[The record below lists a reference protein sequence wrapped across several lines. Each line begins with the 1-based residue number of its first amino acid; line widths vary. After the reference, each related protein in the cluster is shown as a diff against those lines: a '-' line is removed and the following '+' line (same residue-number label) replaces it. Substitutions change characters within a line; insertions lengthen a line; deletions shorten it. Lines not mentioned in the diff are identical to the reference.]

1 MNIKRSNS
9 YLIITFTVLAFGL
22 RLYRLDAQSLWWDE
36 LYTVASMALPLPEMV
51 DNLFDDR
58 VHLPL
63 YFLLMQAWGEIGR
76 GELIVRYFS
85 VLCGV
90 LTIPLIYQTG
100 RLLGGVSV
108 GVLAA
113 LLLAVSPFHIWYSQ
127 EARMYSFLALN
138 ALAANFFL
146 LRLFRYERLGDWVG
160 YTFTLIFTLYS
171 HYLGALLLL
180 AHYVFFSLHYRH
192 NKQLFK
198 HWLVSTFMAG
208 AAFMAWFLAVY
219 LVSSF
224 TQASISWIAPA
235 DWYEPLLTLL
245 AFAAGRTID
254 PQRPFYYLPLLAF
267 VLASLVSLHYA
278 QRTATL
284 TYHHLAARLLWLWLI
299 VPLGLITLIS
309 FDWGIPSQRFVYMDR
324 YIISLLPAFVLLA
337 GWGAVIAARRRRGL
351 LLIFGAMILGPTA
364 VSLYN
369 LYFNPAY
376 ARENWRG
383 AVAHIAANQQSNDV
397 LLLNPEYI
405 LPLAYYEE
413 ASVARK
419 LLTET
424 TEVEQ
429 ALTIASQTYQRVW
442 LIRSFN
448 NAETHGFT
456 QRRNE
461 EVATA
466 PPDKYEAWL
475 TAHLTPLGQWTFTG
489 IRLALYDVGNFSE
502 SFADE

>member
-1 MNIKRSNS
+1 M
-9 YLIITFTVLAFGL
+9 
-22 RLYRLDAQSLWWDE
+22 
-36 LYTVASMALPLPEMV
+36 
-51 DNLFDDR
+51 
-58 VHLPL
+58 
-63 YFLLMQAWGEIGR
+63 
-76 GELIVRYFS
+76 
-85 VLCGV
+85 
-90 LTIPLIYQTG
+90 
-100 RLLGGVSV
+100 
-108 GVLAA
+108 
-113 LLLAVSPFHIWYSQ
+113 
-127 EARMYSFLALN
+127 
-138 ALAANFFL
+138 
-146 LRLFRYERLGDWVG
+146 
-160 YTFTLIFTLYS
+160 
-171 HYLGALLLL
+171 
-180 AHYVFFSLHYRH
+180 
-192 NKQLFK
+192 
-198 HWLVSTFMAG
+198 
-208 AAFMAWFLAVY
+208 
-219 LVSSF
+219 
-224 TQASISWIAPA
+224 
-235 DWYEPLLTLL
+235 YEPLLTLL

-337 GWGAVIAARRRRGL
+337 GWGAEIAARRRRGL